1 MGIAIDPKNINV
13 ALLAGGASGERDIS
27 IASGQGAREALEEA
41 GFNVMTFDPV
51 IRSDLRSLMDGNFDV
66 AFLCLHGKYGEDG
79 TIQGMLEVLGIPYTG
94 SGVWSSALAIDKI
107 RAKVFYR
114 HYGIPTPD
122 SVTMYDKPTM
132 SGAEVIAKVGSPC
145 VVKPANE
152 GSALGVHICKT
163 PEEVEEALDE
173 SFRHDRE
180 VLVETY
186 IKGTELTVSVLGNDD
201 PVALPII
208 KIVPQAEFYDFQS
221 KYAPGGSQHICPAPL
236 TPEETERVQKT
247 ALAAHKA
254 LGCRGV
260 SRTDIIMDE
269 QGKCWTL
276 ETNTVPGMTSTS
288 LFPDAGRAA
297 GISFPDLCTKLIELA
312 LEDAE
317 KRVIRE

>member
-1 MGIAIDPKNINV
+1 MGTAIDPKNINV

-41 GFNVMTFDPV
+41 GFNVMTFDPA

-122 SVTMYDKPTM
+122 SITMYDKPTM
-132 SGAEVIAKVGSPC
+132 SGAEVIEKVGSPC

-152 GSALGVHICKT
+152 GSALGVHIVKT
-163 PEEVEEALDE
+163 PEEVEEALKE
-173 SFRHDRE
+173 SFQHDRE
-180 VLVETY
+180 VLIETY

-201 PVALPII
+201 PVALPVI

-236 TPEETERVQKT
+236 SPEETERVQKT

-297 GISFPDLCTKLIELA
+297 GYSFPELCTKLIELA
-312 LEDAE
+312 LEDAK
-317 KRVIRE
+317 KRGIRE

>member
-1 MGIAIDPKNINV
+1 MGTAIDPKNINV

-51 IRSDLRSLMDGNFDV
+51 IRSDLRSLIDGNFDV

-122 SVTMYDKPTM
+122 SITMYDKPTM
-132 SGAEVIAKVGSPC
+132 SGAEVIEKVGSPC

-152 GSALGVHICKT
+152 GSALGVHIVKT
-163 PEEVEEALDE
+163 PEEVEEALKE
-173 SFRHDRE
+173 SFQHDRE
-180 VLVETY
+180 VLIETY

-201 PVALPII
+201 PVALPVI

-236 TPEETERVQKT
+236 SPEETERVQKT

-297 GISFPDLCTKLIELA
+297 GYSFPELCTKLIELA
-312 LEDAE
+312 LEDAK
-317 KRVIRE
+317 KRGIRE

>member
-1 MGIAIDPKNINV
+1 MGTAIDPKNINV

-122 SVTMYDKPTM
+122 SISMYDKPTM
-132 SGAEVIAKVGSPC
+132 SGAEVIEKVGSPC

-152 GSALGVHICKT
+152 GSALGVHIVKT
-163 PEEVEEALDE
+163 PEEVEEALKE
-173 SFRHDRE
+173 SFQHDRE
-180 VLVETY
+180 VLIETY

-201 PVALPII
+201 PVALPVI

-236 TPEETERVQKT
+236 SPEETERVQKT

-297 GISFPDLCTKLIELA
+297 GYSFPELCTKLIELA
-312 LEDAE
+312 LEDAK
-317 KRVIRE
+317 KRGIRE

>member
-1 MGIAIDPKNINV
+1 MGTAIDPKNINV

-122 SVTMYDKPTM
+122 SITMYDKPTM
-132 SGAEVIAKVGSPC
+132 SGAEVIEKVGSPC

-152 GSALGVHICKT
+152 GSALGVHIVKT
-163 PEEVEEALDE
+163 PEEVEEALKE
-173 SFRHDRE
+173 SFQHDRE
-180 VLVETY
+180 VLIETY

-201 PVALPII
+201 PVALPVI

-236 TPEETERVQKT
+236 SPEETERVQKT

-276 ETNTVPGMTSTS
+276 ETNTVHGMTSTS

-297 GISFPDLCTKLIELA
+297 GYSFPELCTKLIELA
-312 LEDAE
+312 LEDAK
-317 KRVIRE
+317 KRGIRE

>member
-1 MGIAIDPKNINV
+1 MGTAIDPKNINV

-79 TIQGMLEVLGIPYTG
+79 TVQGMLEVLGIPYTG

-122 SVTMYDKPTM
+122 SITMYDKPTM
-132 SGAEVIAKVGSPC
+132 SGAEVIEKVGSPC

-152 GSALGVHICKT
+152 GSALGVHIVKT
-163 PEEVEEALDE
+163 PEEVEEALKE
-173 SFRHDRE
+173 SFQHDRE
-180 VLVETY
+180 VLIETY

-201 PVALPII
+201 PVALPVI

-236 TPEETERVQKT
+236 SPEETERVQKT

-297 GISFPDLCTKLIELA
+297 GYSFPELCTKLIELA
-312 LEDAE
+312 LEDAK
-317 KRVIRE
+317 KRGIRE

>member
-1 MGIAIDPKNINV
+1 MGTAIDPKNINV

-122 SVTMYDKPTM
+122 SITMYDKPTM
-132 SGAEVIAKVGSPC
+132 SGAEVIEKVGSPC

-152 GSALGVHICKT
+152 GSALGVHIVKT
-163 PEEVEEALDE
+163 PEEVEEALKE
-173 SFRHDRE
+173 SFQHDRE
-180 VLVETY
+180 VLIETY

-201 PVALPII
+201 PVALPVI

-236 TPEETERVQKT
+236 SPEETERVQKT

-297 GISFPDLCTKLIELA
+297 GYSFPKLCTKLIELA
-312 LEDAE
+312 LEDAK
-317 KRVIRE
+317 KRGIRE

>member
-51 IRSDLRSLMDGNFDV
+51 IRSDLRALMDGDFDV

-122 SVTMYDKPTM
+122 SITMYDKPTM
-132 SGAEVIAKVGSPC
+132 SGAEVIEKVGSPC

-152 GSALGVHICKT
+152 GSALGVHIVKT
-163 PEEVEEALDE
+163 PEEVDEALKE
-173 SFRHDRE
+173 SFSHDCE
-180 VLVETY
+180 VLIETY

-288 LFPDAGRAA
+288 LLPDAGRAA
-297 GISFPDLCTKLIELA
+297 GISFPELCTKLIELA
-312 LEDAE
+312 LEDA
-317 KRVIRE
+317 KKKGVRE